1 MTHALLVGRW
11 PTDTDKLAA
20 VARLGLLKDST
31 PSLVAAEA
39 DARTT
44 LAAAIMMMEAQQA
57 AGDPAVF
64 EQAIVES
71 ALVAYGNALADRL
84 RGTTSEEP

>member
-1 MTHALLVGRW
+1 MTHASLVGRW
-11 PTDTDKLAA
+11 PTDTDKIAA

-39 DARTT
+39 DARAT
-44 LAAAIMMMEAQQA
+44 L
-57 AGDPAVF
+57 
-64 EQAIVES
+64 ES

-84 RGTTSEEP
+84 RGTTTS

>member
-1 MTHALLVGRW
+1 MTNALLVGRW

-44 LAAAIMMMEAQQA
+44 LAAAIMMDAQHA

-71 ALVAYGNALADRL
+71 ALVAYGDALADRL
-84 RGTTSEEP
+84 RGATSEEP